1 MGMPEPS
8 NQKLLV
14 ISFDDRLRAQEFLLA
29 VSRLQKDQ
37 DLQLHDAVFVQRDA
51 NGTSHVTET
60 SDITTGRGAL
70 GGGVWGLLLGTLFG
84 GPIGGLIAGAATAGG
99 GALYAK
105 LVDTGIKDATV
116 AQLRTAVPPGRT
128 ALALLVSRVSVADLQ
143 RELARFSG
151 AELVESDLPPAAVAA
166 VQNAL
171 AEANRP
177 AFTDAPA
184 SYPPGGGGAPAAAG
198 SAPPADS
205 PPAADSPPPAAV

>member
-1 MGMPEPS
+1 VRRPNRTLSGMPEPS
-8 NQKLLV
+8 SHKLLV

-29 VSRLQKDQ
+29 ATRLQKDE
-37 DLQLHDAVFVQRDA
+37 DLQLHDAVFVQRAAD
-51 NGTSHVTET
+51 GKTHVTET
-60 SDITTGRGAL
+60 TDITTGRGAL

-128 ALALLVSRVSVADLQ
+128 ALALLVSHVSVADLQ
-143 RELARFSG
+143 RELTRFPG

-171 AEANRP
+171 AEANRQP
-177 AFTDAPA
+177 FTGAPA
-184 SYPPGGGGAPAAAG
+184 SFP
-198 SAPPADS
+198 
-205 PPAADSPPPAAV
+205 PPAAGGAAPGAGSPPPAAG